1 MSRLTSTNTA
11 NRSWVW
17 LTCCVLQFA
26 CLAQSAAAQPPDLMQ
41 RNRGNQGRAGDASS
55 LSSAEVARAIKLGV
69 AYLKL
74 AQDDKGGWRE
84 IIPQNCGASALVT
97 LALLNC
103 GENPES
109 PAMRNALDYL
119 RKKPPEATYS
129 VALQTMVFCALTRK
143 SKEDLP
149 LIERNCRWL
158 VSKQLKN
165 GSWSYPASGGDP
177 SNSQFALLALH
188 EGQRAGVKLADDERS
203 NAEVWKECLTKAEAY
218 WHGLQ
223 LPDGSFPYDSP
234 EGRGSMTCAGIA
246 SLIITASELSSME
259 AQPDGDSVQCCG
271 GGDDRK
277 NRLAAAMRWLA
288 ANFQVAK
295 NPNNE
300 GYHFYYLYALERA
313 GRMTGSR
320 FIGKSDWYREG
331 AQQLLSH
338 QDKLGGGQFTSHSR
352 FEGPVI
358 VDTAFALLFLSKGKR
373 QIVISRMEYGTFDK
387 ARAKDDGLGR
397 TEDWNIHRQAMQHLT
412 MATESVWKR
421 ELAWQTVDI
430 SKATVADLLETPVLF
445 ISGQKGFQP
454 SDAQREKLRSYVEQ
468 GGFIFAEACNQD
480 GCDGAKFEEDFKK
493 FVADTFEKPL
503 EKLSPDHP
511 IWNVEAR
518 VDPKFLP
525 HDFWLYGVQSCCR
538 LGVVYSPISLSCRWE
553 LNAPFGIKASRPAK
567 LQAELDN
574 ATKIGINVLSF
585 ATGKQLKE
593 KLDAVSIL
601 EGNLPTLP
609 GDRGTLIIPKL
620 EHGAGADDAPRAL
633 SNLML
638 WMDRENPFQISN
650 EHRMISVTESELEKY
665 PIVFMH
671 GRGSFR
677 FSEKQRAALR
687 HYFENGGFLFAD
699 AICANEDFATSFR
712 REMDLILPGKPL
724 EKLPE
729 NHPMLMKEDFHGY
742 DVRKVRI
749 IDPSLAGD
757 KIVAGQREIAP
768 QLEVVRM
775 GDLIPVV
782 FSPLDM
788 SCALESRHSLQCRGY
803 MREDAARLGIN
814 IILFGLQQ

>member
-1 MSRLTSTNTA
+1 MIFRTPRCSSMGLRIGPFRFLVYIACFCSLA
-11 NRSWVW
+11 QYAVSQPPGGPAGGAAGASLDSAKVAAAIKKGVSY
-17 LTCCVLQFA
+17 LKVLQ
-26 CLAQSAAAQPPDLMQ
+26 SDT
-41 RNRGNQGRAGDASS
+41 
-55 LSSAEVARAIKLGV
+55 
-69 AYLKL
+69 
-74 AQDDKGGWRE
+74 GGWSE
-84 IIPQNCGASALVT
+84 KLPQNCGVSALIT

-103 GENPES
+103 GEDPES
-109 PAMRNALDYL
+109 DSMRRALDYL
-119 RKKPPEATYS
+119 RKAPPQATYS

-149 LIERNCRWL
+149 IIERNCRWL

-165 GSWSYPASGGDP
+165 GSWSYPSGGGGDP

-188 EGQRAGVKLADDERS
+188 EGQRAGIKLADDERA
-203 NAEVWKECLTKAEAY
+203 NQEAWRECFTSAEAY

-223 LPDGSFPYDSP
+223 LKDGSFPYDAP

-246 SLIITASELSSME
+246 SLVITASELSSME
-259 AQPDGDSVQCCG
+259 AQARDDSVSCCG

-277 NRLAAAMRWLA
+277 DRMLAAMRWLDRNFTVK
-288 ANFQVAK
+288 AN
-295 NPNNE
+295 PSHL

-313 GRMTGSR
+313 GRMTGAR

-331 AQQLLSH
+331 AQQLISR
-338 QDKLGGGQFTSHSR
+338 QDVTGQIVSNSF
-352 FEGPVI
+352 FEGEAAI
-358 VDTAFALLFLSKGKR
+358 DTAFALLFLAKGKR
-373 QIVISRMEYGTFDK
+373 QIVISRLEHGPRRGD
-387 ARAKDDGLGR
+387 AALR
-397 TEDWNIHRQAMQHLT
+397 EDWNIHRQAMQHLT
-412 MATESVWKR
+412 MATELVWKR
-421 ELAWQTVDI
+421 ELAWQTVDLAN
-430 SKATVADLLETPVLF
+430 ATVADLLETPVLF
-445 ISGQKGFQP
+445 ISGQKSFKP
-454 SDAQREKLRSYVEQ
+454 SREQQEKLRSYVEQ
-468 GGFIFAEACNQD
+468 GGFIFAEACNLD
-480 GCDGAKFEEDFKK
+480 GCEGATFEADFQT
-493 FVADTFEKPL
+493 FVAETFEKPL

-511 IWNVEAR
+511 IWSVEAR
-518 VDPKFLP
+518 VDPKHLP

-553 LNAPFGIKASRPAK
+553 LNAPFGIKATRPGK
-567 LQAELDN
+567 LQTELDN
-574 ATKIGINVLSF
+574 ATKIGVNVLSY

-601 EGNLPTLP
+601 EGNLPSQP
-609 GDRGTLIIPKL
+609 GDRGTLVIPKL

-638 WMDRENPFQISN
+638 WIDRENPFQISN
-650 EHRMISVTESELEKY
+650 EHRMISISESELEKY

-687 HYFENGGFLFAD
+687 RFFENGGFLFAD

-724 EKLPE
+724 EKMPE
-729 NHPMLMKEDFHGY
+729 THPLLTAAFRGY
-742 DVRKVRI
+742 DVRKVKI

-757 KIVAGQREIAP
+757 KIVAGQREVTP
-768 QLEVVRM
+768 QLEMVRM
-775 GDLIPVV
+775 GDLVSVV

-803 MREDAARLGIN
+803 LREDAARLGIN

>member
-1 MSRLTSTNTA
+1 MRQHSRNGFRL
-11 NRSWVW
+11 W
-17 LTCCVLQFA
+17 LMHLPLQLA
-26 CLAQSAAAQPPDLMQ
+26 CLGLFAQYAIAQVAPDLLPGN
-41 RNRGNQGRAGDASS
+41 NRQPAGGAAS
-55 LSSAEVARAIKLGV
+55 LDSAKVAKAIKNGV
-69 AYLKL
+69 SYLKV
-74 AQDDKGGWRE
+74 AQQPDGGWRE
-84 IIPQNCGASALVT
+84 QLPQNCGVSALIT

-103 GENPES
+103 GEDPES
-109 PAMRNALDYL
+109 PYMRRALNYL
-119 RKKPPEATYS
+119 RKAPPEATYS

-143 SKEDLP
+143 SKEDIP
-149 LIERNCRWL
+149 IIERNCRWL
-158 VSKQLKN
+158 AEKQLKN
-165 GSWSYPASGGDP
+165 GGWSYPSSGGDP

-188 EGQRAGVKLADDERS
+188 EGQRAGVKLGDDERS
-203 NAEVWKECLTKAEAY
+203 NAEAWKQCLTSAEAY

-234 EGRGSMTCAGIA
+234 QGRGSMTCAGIA
-246 SLIITASELSSME
+246 SLVITASELSSME
-259 AQPDGDSVQCCG
+259 AQADDDTVRCCG

-277 NRLAAAMRWLA
+277 NRLKAAMRWLR
-288 ANFQVAK
+288 ANFEVSK
-295 NPNNE
+295 NPNHM

-331 AQQLLSH
+331 AQELLTK
-338 QDKLGGGQFTSHSR
+338 QGIDGQFNSTST
-352 FEGPVI
+352 FEGPPA

-373 QIVISRMEYGTFDK
+373 QIVVSRLEYDTEVV
-387 ARAKDDGLGR
+387 ATDGDER
-397 TEDWNIHRQAMQHLT
+397 VEDWNIHRQAMQHLT

-421 ELAWQTVDI
+421 ELAWQTVDV
-430 SKATVADLLETPVLF
+430 SKASVADLLETPVLF
-445 ISGQKGFQP
+445 ISGRRSFRPTQ
-454 SDAQREKLRSYVEQ
+454 AQQEKLRSYVEQ

-480 GCDGAKFEEDFKK
+480 GCDGGRFEADFKK
-493 FVADTFEKPL
+493 FVADAFEKPL
-503 EKLSPDHP
+503 EKISPDHP
-511 IWNVEAR
+511 LWSVEAR

-525 HDFWLYGVQSCCR
+525 HDFWLYGVQTCCR
-538 LGVVYSPISLSCRWE
+538 MGIVYSPISLSCRWE
-553 LNAPFGIKASRPAK
+553 LNAPFGIKAARSAK

-574 ATKIGINVLSF
+574 ATKIGVNVLSF

-601 EGNLPTLP
+601 EGDLPSQP
-609 GDRGTLIIPKL
+609 GDRGTLVIPKL

-687 HYFENGGFLFAD
+687 RFFENGGFLFAD

-729 NHPMLMKEDFHGY
+729 NHKMLTAEFRGY
-742 DVRKVRI
+742 DVRKVKI

-757 KIVAGQREIAP
+757 KIVAGQREVAP
-768 QLEVVRM
+768 QLEVVHV
-775 GDLIPVV
+775 GDLISVV

-803 MREDAARLGIN
+803 LREDAARLGIN
-814 IILFGLQQ
+814 IVLFGLQQ

>member
-1 MSRLTSTNTA
+1 MSQSAASASGFRLGWWIA
-11 NRSWVW
+11 G
-17 LTCCVLQFA
+17 CA
-26 CLAQSAAAQPPDLMQ
+26 CQLACLGSLAQSASAQIAPDLLPGG
-41 RNRGNQGRAGDASS
+41 NRQPAAAGAGLD
-55 LSSAEVARAIKLGV
+55 SAKVATAIKKGV
-69 AYLKL
+69 AYLKV
-74 AQDDKGGWRE
+74 AQNAKGGWNE
-84 IIPQNCGASALVT
+84 KLPQNCGVTALIT

-103 GENPES
+103 GEDPES
-109 PAMRNALDYL
+109 KHMRRALDYL
-119 RKKPPEATYS
+119 RKAPPEATYS
-129 VALQTMVFCALTRK
+129 VSLQTMVFCALTRK

-158 VSKQLKN
+158 AEKQLKN

-188 EGQRAGVKLADDERS
+188 EGQRAGVKLADNEKA
-203 NAEVWKECLTKAEAY
+203 NAEAWKECLTNAEAY
-218 WHGLQ
+218 WLGLQ
-223 LPDGSFPYDSP
+223 LADGSFPYDNP
-234 EGRGSMTCAGIA
+234 EGRGSMTCAGVA
-246 SLIITASELSSME
+246 SLVITSSELSGME
-259 AQPDGDSVQCCG
+259 AQAGENGVRCCG
-271 GGDDRK
+271 GGDERK
-277 NRLAAAMRWLA
+277 NHLAAAMRWLG
-288 ANFQVAK
+288 ANFRVDK
-295 NPNNE
+295 NPGHI

-331 AQQLLSH
+331 AQQLLIRQS
-338 QDKLGGGQFTSHSR
+338 DDGQFRSNSTY
-352 FEGPVI
+352 EGEANI
-358 VDTAFALLFLSKGKR
+358 DTAFALLFLAKGKR
-373 QIVISRMEYGTFDK
+373 QIVVSRLEHGPRKND
-387 ARAKDDGLGR
+387 ALGS
-397 TEDWNIHRQAMQHLT
+397 EDWNIHRHAMQHLT
-412 MATESVWKR
+412 MATEAVWKR
-421 ELAWQTVDI
+421 ELAWQTVDF
-430 SKATVADLLETPVLF
+430 SKASVADLLETPVLF
-445 ISGQKGFQP
+445 ISGRDSFNP
-454 SDAQREKLRSYVEQ
+454 SKEQQEKLRSYVEQ
-468 GGFIFAEACNQD
+468 GGFIFAEACHND
-480 GCDGAKFEEDFKK
+480 GCNGAKFEADFKK

-511 IWNVEAR
+511 IWSVEAR

-525 HDFWLYGVQSCCR
+525 HDFWLYGVQTCCR

-553 LNAPFGIKASRPAK
+553 LNAPFGIKAERSAK

-574 ATKIGINVLSF
+574 ATKIGVNVLSF

-601 EGNLPTLP
+601 DGNLPTQP
-609 GDRGTLIIPKL
+609 GDRGTLVIPKL

-687 HYFENGGFLFAD
+687 RFFENGGFLFAD
-699 AICANEDFATSFR
+699 SICANEDFATSFR

-729 NHPMLMKEDFHGY
+729 SHPLLTNRFGGY
-742 DVRKVRI
+742 DVSKVKI
-749 IDPSLAGD
+749 IDPTLAGD
-757 KIVAGQREIAP
+757 KIVAGQRDVTP
-768 QLEVVRM
+768 QLEVVHM
-775 GDLIPVV
+775 GDLISVV

-803 MREDAARLGIN
+803 VREDAARLGIN